1 MLLLQKD
8 GIGFMYIRRL
18 SLVNFKNIRQAE
30 IDFSPKI
37 NCFIGANG
45 AGKTNILDAIYFLSY
60 CKSHSNNVDSQSITH
75 GQDFFVIQGDYSMSE
90 EREESIYCGLKRNKK
105 KQFKRNQKEYTRL
118 SDHIGLIPLVI
129 VSPDDQTL
137 INGASEERRRF
148 VDSIISQYDRQYLN
162 LLIRY
167 NSALQQKNSLLRQ
180 DEMPSAEMFDLWD
193 AQLAQLG
200 ESIYQTRVSFLEK
213 FVPLFQKYYSFLS
226 SNNEKVTLAYE
237 SQLNDSKLY
246 DVLVARRERDFYLG
260 YTTAGIHRDDLSMN
274 IDEYPIKRVGSQG
287 QNKTFLVALKLA
299 QFSFLK
305 ETSASTPLLL
315 FDDIFDKLDSSRVS
329 QIIRLVSEDTFGQ
342 IFITDT
348 NREHIDEILGML
360 DYESKIFSVGGGEV
374 SLIDR

>member
-1 MLLLQKD
+1 
-8 GIGFMYIRRL
+8 
-18 SLVNFKNIRQAE
+18 
-30 IDFSPKI
+30 
-37 NCFIGANG
+37 
-45 AGKTNILDAIYFLSY
+45 
-60 CKSHSNNVDSQSITH
+60 
-75 GQDFFVIQGDYSMSE
+75 MSDD
-90 EREESIYCGLKRNKK
+90 REENIYCGLKRNKK

-118 SDHIGLIPLVI
+118 SDHVGLIPLVI

-137 INGASEERRRF
+137 ISGASEERRRF

-167 NSALQQKNSLLRQ
+167 NSALQQRNSLLKQ
-180 DEMPSAEMFDLWD
+180 DGGMPSAEMFDLWD
-193 AQLAQLG
+193 TQLAQLG
-200 ESIYQTRVSFLEK
+200 ETIYQTRVSFLEK
-213 FVPLFQKYYSFLS
+213 FVPLFQKYYTFLS
-226 SNNEKVTLAYE
+226 SNNEEVTLAYE
-237 SQLNDSKLY
+237 SHLNTNNLY
-246 DVLVARRERDFYLG
+246 DMLVQRRERDFYFG
-260 YTTAGIHRDDLSMN
+260 YTTAGIHRDDLAMN
-274 IDEYPIKRVGSQG
+274 IDGYPIKRVGSQG

-348 NREHIDEILGML
+348 NREHIDEIIDML
-360 DYESKIFSVGGGEV
+360 DYESRIFSVDGGEV

>member
-1 MLLLQKD
+1 
-8 GIGFMYIRRL
+8 MYIRRL

-299 QFSFLK
+299 RFSFLK

>member
-1 MLLLQKD
+1 
-8 GIGFMYIRRL
+8 MYIRKL

-30 IDFSPKI
+30 INFSPKI

-45 AGKTNILDAIYFLSY
+45 AGKTNILDAVYFLSY
-60 CKSHSNNVDSQSITH
+60 CKSHSNNIDSQNITH
-75 GQDFFVIQGDYSMSE
+75 GQDFFVIQGDYSMSDD
-90 EREESIYCGLKRNKK
+90 REENIYCGLKRNKK

-118 SDHIGLIPLVI
+118 SDHVGLIPLVI

-137 INGASEERRRF
+137 ISGASEERRRF

-167 NSALQQKNSLLRQ
+167 NSALQQRNSLLKQ
-180 DEMPSAEMFDLWD
+180 DGGMPSAEMFDLWD
-193 AQLAQLG
+193 TQLAQLG

-213 FVPLFQKYYSFLS
+213 FVPLFQKYYTFLS
-226 SNNEKVTLAYE
+226 SNNEEVTLAYE
-237 SQLNDSKLY
+237 SHLNTNDLY
-246 DVLVARRERDFYLG
+246 DMLVQRRERDFYLG
-260 YTTAGIHRDDLSMN
+260 YTTAGIHRDDLAMN
-274 IDEYPIKRVGSQG
+274 IDGYPIKRVGSQG
-287 QNKTFLVALKLA
+287 QNKTYLVALKLA

-348 NREHIDEILGML
+348 NREHIDEIIDML
-360 DYESKIFSVGGGEV
+360 DYESRIFSVDGGEV